1 MKVLA
6 FCFLILSPSGLVI
19 KPEMAPKASFTGM
32 TTITWI
38 GFDKQISTSPVPDG
52 VTSLTMPS
60 ALYPKKVESQ
70 NVFYQE
76 VVLVNHTF
84 KPANPIT
91 KPPTQGN
98 WFVRRQ
104 VLRVKDGKTDVLQT
118 THLAINKNAAATSP
132 ADLPISINA
141 THVEYRIGRTEKVI
155 GKPKPGEKMPKIS
168 TTEVYPHDAV
178 RVAIPMSAILA
189 NTCAVKDQVTRPIP
203 CEFQTV
209 RFQILGKN
217 GNVLY
222 ETSELKGAPIK
233 ISEQEARK
241 TVGPNVFYDA
251 KWIVKRIH
259 KPNYPVKDGY
269 QVMWGQSGSDFNAE
283 VDSRP
288 PIVTGLQLD
297 GPVGK
302 EFTVPVEL
310 RKASAAGGFSV
321 AMRELLLEND
331 VTRAKF
337 PTIIQ
342 SPGAVRS
349 DCYFQLNW

>member
-1 MKVLA
+1 MNVL
-6 FCFLILSPSGLVI
+6 FCGLLLCSLLGFAR
-19 KPEMAPKASFTGM
+19 KPEIAPKAPFTGM

-38 GFDKQISTSPVPDG
+38 GFDKQTSTSPVPVG
-52 VTSLTMPS
+52 VTNLAMPS
-60 ALYPKKVESQ
+60 LVYPKKIEGQ
-70 NVFYQE
+70 NIFYQE
-76 VVLVNHTF
+76 VVLVNPTF

-118 THLAINKNAAATSP
+118 TNLAINKNAAATSL

-155 GKPKPGEKMPKIS
+155 GKLKPGEKTPKIS

-189 NTCAVKDQVTRPIP
+189 NTCSVKFQVIRPIP

-222 ETSELKGAPIK
+222 ETSEVKGAPIK
-233 ISEQEARK
+233 IADQEAKK
-241 TVGPNVFYDA
+241 TVGPNVFFDA
-251 KWIVKRIH
+251 RWIVKRIH

-288 PIVTGLQLD
+288 PMVTGLQLD
-297 GPVGK
+297 ETVGK
-302 EFTVPVEL
+302 EFTIPVEL
-310 RKASAAGGFSV
+310 MRASTTGGFAGS
-321 AMRELLLEND
+321 MRELLLEND
-331 VTRAKF
+331 VTKTKF
-337 PTIIQ
+337 PVKTQ
-342 SPGAVRS
+342 APAAPRS
-349 DCYFQLNW
+349 DCYIQLNW